1 MKQKKILLLATAVI
15 FVGLLFG
22 CKTDEDPVIEVKG
35 DWELISAFTSETWSI
50 TESTISYDGGF
61 GIFYKADIVSFDN
74 ETFNAGES
82 DASDHGYA
90 VIQYTAVDGAG
101 TGEVGKY
108 NVFRWKE
115 FDGSTSDFSQG
126 YKNVGDPYPN
136 NVNGVSDSEAEA
148 ESDITEAN
156 GYFAVAFYS
165 EDAVLQ

>member
-35 DWELISAFTSETWSI
+35 TWKRPFWETWTI
-50 TESTISYDGGF
+50 TESTISFYGDYGGGF
-61 GIFYKADIVSFDN
+61 IVFYDADIVSFDN

-90 VIQYTAVDGAG
+90 VIQFTAVDGPG

-108 NVFRWKE
+108 NVFRWKK
-115 FDGSTSDFSQG
+115 FDGSTVDLSQG
-126 YKNVGDPYPN
+126 FKDADPPN
-136 NVNGVSDSEAEA
+136 FVNDVADTAADA
-148 ESDITEAN
+148 ESDITNAN
-156 GYFAVAFYS
+156 DFFELYS
-165 EDAVLQ
+165 EDCTKQQ